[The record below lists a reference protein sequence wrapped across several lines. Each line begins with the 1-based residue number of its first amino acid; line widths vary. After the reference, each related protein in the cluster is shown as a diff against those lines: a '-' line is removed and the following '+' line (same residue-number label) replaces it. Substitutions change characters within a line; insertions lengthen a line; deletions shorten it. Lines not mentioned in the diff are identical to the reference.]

1 MILSILQKT
10 DVSLVNNCH
19 IGNVGWSG
27 LDNVKYVYEISRHCV
42 DSFLIFTAC
51 KRSLGQ
57 GNFFTGVCLST
68 EDLCMMSLPDWLP
81 GLIYLFGGLCPRGSE
96 DLFPGGLFPG
106 RGLCRE
112 NPRNQKSERY
122 ASCWNTLLFNE
133 ISYSL
138 SQSTAFANVVRKH
151 VNCFMSATVTKK

>member
-1 MILSILQKT
+1 MILSILQKA

-27 LDNVKYVYEISRHCV
+27 LDNVKYVYEISRHYV

-68 EDLCMMSLPDWLP
+68 EGLCIMSLPVWLP
-81 GLIYLFGGLCPRGSE
+81 GPRGLE

-112 NPRNQKSERY
+112 NPGIRK
-122 ASCWNTLLFNE
+122 ASGTHPARILCCLMKT
-133 ISYSL
+133 
-138 SQSTAFANVVRKH
+138 
-151 VNCFMSATVTKK
+151 C